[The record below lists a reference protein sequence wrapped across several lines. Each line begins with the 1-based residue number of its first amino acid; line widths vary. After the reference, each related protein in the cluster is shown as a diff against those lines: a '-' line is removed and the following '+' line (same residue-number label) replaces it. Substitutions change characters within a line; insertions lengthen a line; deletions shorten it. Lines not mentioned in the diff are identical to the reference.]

1 MKVYA
6 KIRQNGEYH
15 SQNISQ
21 AVYGFREMG
30 AEIVRYQKISDI
42 YESVTKEDIVLD
54 YITQVEMILKKFGV
68 VPACEDY
75 PVELRKFMGRN
86 VWKDTINSIN
96 THPEKWGVFVKPVKS
111 KAFTGHVIRSSKDL
125 IGCGSCYENYEVLCC
140 DVIAPKM
147 EWRGFIIY
155 DELVDIRP
163 YRGDYHYHFDAEVVD
178 QIVEAFRTIRERP
191 MGGSLDFA
199 VIEKNGKLQD
209 QTQAVTESLETK
221 ESEKEEL
228 RRKKETKD
236 NEILL
241 LSHKVESNT
250 LLITHY
256 EELEK
261 QSDEKKDTK
270 TAEIEV
276 LKKETVQKKQEISNG
291 QKKLEELEELQGI
304 SLII

>member
-96 THPEKWGVFVKPVKS
+96 THPEKWGVFVKPVKLFRIS
-111 KAFTGHVIRSSKDL
+111 PVKAVADDGFRRVLELLTVKTVDTAK
-125 IGCGSCYENYEVLCC
+125 IG
-140 DVIAPKM
+140 
-147 EWRGFIIY
+147 
-155 DELVDIRP
+155 
-163 YRGDYHYHFDAEVVD
+163 DA
-178 QIVEAFRTIRERP
+178 AFRRDAR
-191 MGGSLDFA
+191 A
-199 VIEKNGKLQD
+199 AEKHD
-209 QTQAVTESLETK
+209 VVTFG
-221 ESEKEEL
+221 
-228 RRKKETKD
+228 
-236 NEILL
+236 NP
-241 LSHKVESNT
+241 
-250 LLITHY
+250 
-256 EELEK
+256 
-261 QSDEKKDTK
+261 
-270 TAEIEV
+270 
-276 LKKETVQKKQEISNG
+276 G
-291 QKKLEELEELQGI
+291 F
-304 SLII
+304 

>member
-96 THPEKWGVFVKPVKS
+96 TH
-111 KAFTGHVIRSSKDL
+111 
-125 IGCGSCYENYEVLCC
+125 
-140 DVIAPKM
+140 
-147 EWRGFIIY
+147 
-155 DELVDIRP
+155 
-163 YRGDYHYHFDAEVVD
+163 YHYHFDAEVVD

-199 VIEKNGKLQD
+199 VIEKNGKLQTVFLEMND
-209 QTQAVTESLETK
+209 GYSLGSYGLVPIQYAKLVSARWSQLLNRTDEFDF
-221 ESEKEEL
+221 
-228 RRKKETKD
+228 RKMR
-236 NEILL
+236 
-241 LSHKVESNT
+241 
-250 LLITHY
+250 
-256 EELEK
+256 
-261 QSDEKKDTK
+261 
-270 TAEIEV
+270 
-276 LKKETVQKKQEISNG
+276 
-291 QKKLEELEELQGI
+291 
-304 SLII
+304 

>member
-178 QIVEAFRTIRERP
+178 
-191 MGGSLDFA
+191 
-199 VIEKNGKLQD
+199 
-209 QTQAVTESLETK
+209 
-221 ESEKEEL
+221 
-228 RRKKETKD
+228 
-236 NEILL
+236 
-241 LSHKVESNT
+241 
-250 LLITHY
+250 
-256 EELEK
+256 
-261 QSDEKKDTK
+261 SDSRS
-270 TAEIEV
+270 V
-276 LKKETVQKKQEISNG
+276 
-291 QKKLEELEELQGI
+291 
-304 SLII
+304 

>member
-96 THPEKWGVFVKPVKS
+96 THPENGGFCK
-111 KAFTGHVIRSSKDL
+111 TGK
-125 IGCGSCYENYEVLCC
+125 
-140 DVIAPKM
+140 
-147 EWRGFIIY
+147 
-155 DELVDIRP
+155 
-163 YRGDYHYHFDAEVVD
+163 
-178 QIVEAFRTIRERP
+178 
-191 MGGSLDFA
+191 
-199 VIEKNGKLQD
+199 
-209 QTQAVTESLETK
+209 
-221 ESEKEEL
+221 
-228 RRKKETKD
+228 
-236 NEILL
+236 
-241 LSHKVESNT
+241 
-250 LLITHY
+250 
-256 EELEK
+256 K
-261 QSDEKKDTK
+261 QSIYRTCD
-270 TAEIEV
+270 
-276 LKKETVQKKQEISNG
+276 
-291 QKKLEELEELQGI
+291 
-304 SLII
+304 SLIKGFDRLWKLL

>member
-96 THPEKWGVFVKPVKS
+96 THPEKWGV
-111 KAFTGHVIRSSKDL
+111 
-125 IGCGSCYENYEVLCC
+125 C

-199 VIEKNGKLQD
+199 VIEKNGKLQTVFLEMND
-209 QTQAVTESLETK
+209 GYSLGSYGLVPIQYAKLVSARWSQLLNRTDEFDF
-221 ESEKEEL
+221 
-228 RRKKETKD
+228 RKMR
-236 NEILL
+236 
-241 LSHKVESNT
+241 
-250 LLITHY
+250 
-256 EELEK
+256 
-261 QSDEKKDTK
+261 
-270 TAEIEV
+270 
-276 LKKETVQKKQEISNG
+276 
-291 QKKLEELEELQGI
+291 
-304 SLII
+304 

>member
-96 THPEKWGVFVKPVKS
+96 THPEKWRVFVKPVKS

-125 IGCGSCYENYEVLCC
+125 IDCGSCYENYEVLCC

-199 VIEKNGKLQD
+199 VIEKNGKLQTVFLEMND
-209 QTQAVTESLETK
+209 GYSLGSYGLVPIQYAKLVSARWSQLLNRTDEFDF
-221 ESEKEEL
+221 
-228 RRKKETKD
+228 RKMR
-236 NEILL
+236 
-241 LSHKVESNT
+241 
-250 LLITHY
+250 
-256 EELEK
+256 
-261 QSDEKKDTK
+261 
-270 TAEIEV
+270 
-276 LKKETVQKKQEISNG
+276 
-291 QKKLEELEELQGI
+291 
-304 SLII
+304 

>member
-96 THPEKWGVFVKPVKS
+96 THPEKWG
-111 KAFTGHVIRSSKDL
+111 G
-125 IGCGSCYENYEVLCC
+125 
-140 DVIAPKM
+140 
-147 EWRGFIIY
+147 GF
-155 DELVDIRP
+155 L
-163 YRGDYHYHFDAEVVD
+163 
-178 QIVEAFRTIRERP
+178 
-191 MGGSLDFA
+191 
-199 VIEKNGKLQD
+199 
-209 QTQAVTESLETK
+209 
-221 ESEKEEL
+221 
-228 RRKKETKD
+228 
-236 NEILL
+236 
-241 LSHKVESNT
+241 
-250 LLITHY
+250 
-256 EELEK
+256 
-261 QSDEKKDTK
+261 
-270 TAEIEV
+270 
-276 LKKETVQKKQEISNG
+276 
-291 QKKLEELEELQGI
+291 
-304 SLII
+304 

>member
-111 KAFTGHVIRSSKDL
+111 KA
-125 IGCGSCYENYEVLCC
+125 YEVLCC

-199 VIEKNGKLQD
+199 VIEKNGKLQTVFLEMND
-209 QTQAVTESLETK
+209 GYSLGSYGLVPIQYAKLVSARWSQLLNRTDEFDF
-221 ESEKEEL
+221 
-228 RRKKETKD
+228 RKMR
-236 NEILL
+236 
-241 LSHKVESNT
+241 
-250 LLITHY
+250 
-256 EELEK
+256 
-261 QSDEKKDTK
+261 
-270 TAEIEV
+270 
-276 LKKETVQKKQEISNG
+276 
-291 QKKLEELEELQGI
+291 
-304 SLII
+304 